1 MMTAEAQLPAIGLP
15 RPVPA
20 ASPTLHEAVRAAVVL
35 TALEPEV
42 AASVLSGFSDA
53 RIRSF
58 ARAMTRLEDMAASEI
73 DAVLNDFIA
82 RLAADSGISGGED
95 EARRYLSAFMEPDGV
110 DQLMSDIAAPPR
122 SVWSKLGDVA
132 DDALTA
138 WLSGE
143 HPQVAA
149 VTLTQLSTDKS
160 ARLLEAFE
168 PAFAQDIV
176 LRMGKASSA
185 SPEII
190 ERIAEV
196 VERDVLPQTAAA
208 AAQVNPASA
217 IATVLNQVSG
227 RVRDELMNHMRS
239 TSAGLADD
247 VRRLMFTFEDIPA
260 RLEARDVALVL
271 KAVDDAELMT
281 ALKPTSSEPITAFF
295 LENITKRM
303 ADRLR
308 DDIKE
313 LAEPETAA
321 AETAQSSV
329 IAAIIQMRDSGAL
342 TLKVPRTEGE

>member
-1 MMTAEAQLPAIGLP
+1 MTKADVQLPVVGAP
-15 RPVPA
+15 QPVPRKQ
-20 ASPTLHEAVRAAVVL
+20 TLHEAVRAAVVL
-35 TALEPEV
+35 TALEPDV

-58 ARAMTRLEDMAASEI
+58 ARAMTRLEDMTASQI

-82 RLAADSGISGGED
+82 RLAADSGVTGGAE
-95 EARRYLSAFMEPDGV
+95 EARRYLSAFMDADGV
-110 DQLMSDIAAPPR
+110 DQLMDDIDAAPQ
-122 SVWSKLGDVA
+122 SVWSKLHDVSDA
-132 DDALTA
+132 ALTE
-138 WLSGE
+138 WLAGE

-149 VTLTQLSTDKS
+149 VTLTQLSTEKS

-168 PAFAQDIV
+168 PTFAQDIV
-176 LRMGKASSA
+176 LRMGKAHATSA
-185 SPEII
+185 EII
-190 ERIAEV
+190 ARIAEV

-208 AAQVNPASA
+208 ASQVNPASA

-227 RVRDELMNHMRS
+227 RVRDELMAHMRT
-239 TSAGLADD
+239 TSAGLADN

-271 KAVDDAELMT
+271 KSVDDAVLMT
-281 ALKPTSSEPITAFF
+281 ALKPSNSDPIATFF

-321 AETAQSSV
+321 AETAQSAV
-329 IAAIIQMRDSGAL
+329 IAAIIEMRDNGAL
-342 TLKVPRTEGE
+342 TLKVPKADTE